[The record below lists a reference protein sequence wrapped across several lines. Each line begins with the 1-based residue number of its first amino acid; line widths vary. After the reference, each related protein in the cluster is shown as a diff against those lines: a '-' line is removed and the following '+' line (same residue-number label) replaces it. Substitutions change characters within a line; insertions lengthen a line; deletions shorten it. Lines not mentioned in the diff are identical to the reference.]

1 MANVLIFRLFLGTL
15 QVHSSVALGALEHN
29 RHYPLQLTDM
39 HLMRNRCERRTA
51 TGSAASCVALTHVAC
66 VGVGFFLP
74 CLICCS
80 HSLGPQGLSI
90 PRFCISASPISA
102 SFLWHV
108 TKNSK
113 KMHWLTKC

>member
-51 TGSAASCVALTHVAC
+51 TGSAASCVALTRSVRWRR
-66 VGVGFFLP
+66 FFP
-74 CLICCS
+74 
-80 HSLGPQGLSI
+80 PLSYMLF
-90 PRFCISASPISA
+90 PLTRPS
-102 SFLWHV
+102 
-108 TKNSK
+108 
-113 KMHWLTKC
+113 MHHEKLL